1 MTGGKHSARLVLQGH
16 IIDSM
21 MLPQVMDIVMDLG
34 GNFTIE
40 ELKVGQHKTDPSICR
55 MEVYADSAE
64 MLDRIVQRARAL
76 GATAEHEQP
85 VRLDKVSRAGVFP
98 EGFYSTSNLP
108 TEVLLDGRWVVV
120 DNIEMDAAIAVDRNA
135 HRAWCIVFQ
144 DASPGMEVVIGHQGV
159 RVTPLERSRQ
169 TEIFSFMGSE
179 VSAEKP
185 KKVLIASIADEMRQ
199 VRDSG
204 GRILVVAGPAVVH
217 TGAGVYLSRLIEL
230 GFVQVLFAGNAVAV
244 HDVESAL
251 FGTALGVNITSGLA
265 IEHGHEHHM
274 RAINRVRAAGGLRQ
288 MIESGQLKSGV
299 MKSAIDHG
307 VEIVLAGSVR
317 DDGPLPDVITEMVEA
332 QRRMRGAL
340 PGVRIA
346 LMLSTMLHSIATGNM
361 LPAGVRTVCVDINPA
376 VVTKLADRGSWQSIG
391 LVTDVESFLRELAL
405 VVETGHHG

>member
-1 MTGGKHSARLVLQGH
+1 MPGLRQPERDVRVESGTRVRRAQVADQRGDRGAAVTQGRHTARLVLQGH

-21 MLPQVMDIVMDLG
+21 MLPQVMDLVMDLG
-34 GNFTIE
+34 GNFTVE

-55 MEVYADSAE
+55 MGVYTNTAE
-64 MLDRIVQRARAL
+64 LLDRIVQRARAL

-85 VRLDKVSRAGVFP
+85 VRVDKVPHEGGFP

-108 TEVLLDGRWVVV
+108 TEVLVDSRWIPVE
-120 DNIEMDAAIAVDRNA
+120 NIEMDAAIAVDRKA
-135 HRAWCIVFQ
+135 GRAWCIVFQ
-144 DASPGMEVVIGHQGV
+144 DAKPGMEVVIGHQGV

-185 KKVLIASIADEMRQ
+185 KKVLIAGIAHEMRH
-199 VRDSG
+199 VREAG

-230 GFVQVLFAGNAVAV
+230 GFVQVLFAGNALAV

-251 FGTALGVNITSGLA
+251 FGTALGGNIESGLA

-288 MIESGQLKSGV
+288 MVRSGQLRSGV
-299 MKSAIDHG
+299 MKSAIENG
-307 VEIVLAGSVR
+307 VEIGLAGSV
-317 DDGPLPDVITEMVEA
+317 
-332 QRRMRGAL
+332 
-340 PGVRIA
+340 
-346 LMLSTMLHSIATGNM
+346 
-361 LPAGVRTVCVDINPA
+361 
-376 VVTKLADRGSWQSIG
+376 
-391 LVTDVESFLRELAL
+391 
-405 VVETGHHG
+405 

>member
-1 MTGGKHSARLVLQGH
+1 
-16 IIDSM
+16 M

-64 MLDRIVQRARAL
+64 VLDRIVQRARAL

-204 GRILVVAGPAVVH
+204 GRILVVAGPPGGG
-217 TGAGVYLSRLIEL
+217 TGGRVYLPRASGV
-230 GFVQVLFAGNAVAV
+230 GFWEGGFAGHCPAVEG
-244 HDVESAL
+244 VESAL
-251 FGTALGVNITSGLA
+251 FGTALGVNVESGLA

-288 MIESGQLKSGV
+288 MVKSGELKSGV

-317 DDGPLPDVITEMVEA
+317 DDGPLPDVITEMVHA
-332 QRRMRGAL
+332 QRRMRG
-340 PGVRIA
+340 GVRGRRMA
-346 LMLSTMLHSIATGNM
+346 LLLSTMLH
-361 LPAGVRTVCVDINPA
+361 V
-376 VVTKLADRGSWQSIG
+376 
-391 LVTDVESFLRELAL
+391 
-405 VVETGHHG
+405 